1 MSKKFPYASS
11 FILKK
16 ALIYNVKGD
25 KSFDITDLVVRF
37 DYYEDITLPT
47 VSAKLTLVDSGAN
60 LIASLPIQGFE
71 KIELTIEAA
80 DEETYE
86 YTMRVYK
93 IDNRFSGDR
102 FQTYSLGLISLEALL
117 NEGVRVAKTLKGK
130 PDEIVKELLE
140 KYLKVDTSKKQII
153 TDPAAYNI
161 IFNPG
166 KKSPFSIIDSIKLK
180 SVPKGGNVET
190 KTSSKNNKFSTSGGK
205 TNVTSSIA
213 PVESSEYSRTK
224 GTSGYLFFENRN
236 GYNFRSIDSL
246 CSPNKFNG
254 SPAVAIYTQENN
266 DIGGPPNRKILDI
279 DFVEEI
285 DILSKLRLGA
295 FSSLICFYNHSTGRY
310 EEYVYSLADA
320 YENMGHSGSQKGLP
334 YGQKELSKY
343 PTRIMSVLLDHETW
357 YNGTDIASPEELD
370 GGKNSTTNFPDFQKY
385 YISQSISRVNSLV
398 NQKVKIKVTGNPS
411 LVAGDK
417 IEIKIPNQIPSA
429 NRTEEPY
436 DPEHS
441 GIYLISEINH
451 VFMPKEKLTTTH
463 LTLIRDSYG
472 RPDLSSK
479 VE

>member
-117 NEGVRVAKTLKGK
+117 NEGIRVAKTLKGK
-130 PDEIVKELLE
+130 PDEIVNDLL
-140 KYLKVDTSKKQII
+140 KNYLKTDKKITVDASV
-153 TDPAAYNI
+153 YNI

-180 SVPKGGNVET
+180 SVPSGGNIEP
-190 KTSSKNNKFSTSGGK
+190 KTSSNNNKFTTSGSK
-205 TNVTSSIA
+205 TDVSSSVA
-213 PVESSEYSRTK
+213 PVENANYSRTK

-236 GYNFRSIDSL
+236 GYVFKSIDAL

-254 SPAVAIYTQENN
+254 TPAVAIYTQENN
-266 DIGGPPNRKILDI
+266 DIGGSPSRKILDI

-295 FSSLICFYNHSTGRY
+295 FSSLICFYNFSTGRY
-310 EEYVYSLADA
+310 EEYVYSLADS
-320 YENMGHSGSQKGLP
+320 YESMGHSGSQKGLP

-357 YNGTDIASPEELD
+357 FDGTEIASPEELD
-370 GGKNSTTNFPDFQKY
+370 GGDNSGNNFPDFQKHY
-385 YISQSISRVNSLV
+385 VSQSISRVNSLV
-398 NQKVKIKVTGNPS
+398 NQKVKIKVTGNPA
-411 LVAGDK
+411 LVVGDK
-417 IEIKIPNQIPSA
+417 IEIKIPNQIPSE
-429 NRTEEPY
+429 NRTEEQY

-451 VFMPKEKLTTTH
+451 VFLPKERLTTTH

>member
-1 MSKKFPYASS
+1 MSDKLPYASS
-11 FILKK
+11 FILKR

-37 DYYEDITLPT
+37 DYFENITLPT
-47 VSAKLTLVDSGAN
+47 VSAKLTMVDSGAN

-71 KIELTIEAA
+71 KIELTIEASN
-80 DEETYE
+80 EQTYE
-86 YTMRVYK
+86 YKMRVYK
-93 IDNRFSGDR
+93 VDNRFTADR
-102 FQTYSLGLISLEALL
+102 FQFYTLGLISEEALL

-130 PDEIVKELLE
+130 PDQIVNDLL
-140 KYLKVDTSKKQII
+140 KNYLKTNKNISVDASV
-153 TDPAAYNI
+153 YNI